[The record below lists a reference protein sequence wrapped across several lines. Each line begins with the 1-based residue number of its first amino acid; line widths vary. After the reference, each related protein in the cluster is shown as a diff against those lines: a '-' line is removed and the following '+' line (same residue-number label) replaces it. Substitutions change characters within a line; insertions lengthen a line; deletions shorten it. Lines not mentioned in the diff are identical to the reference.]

1 MTRSKLY
8 ERAAA
13 LLEEADERMT
23 AAPTVG
29 EPHDRDAYGRYW
41 WSLDNRVARWDACDW
56 LARLIADRAVS
67 ESARIAVAERLAGR
81 ARQADDTSAL
91 AKAAAARLEMTRA
104 VWTEAYGRY
113 FAKWEKEFIIK

>member
-29 EPHDRDAYGRYW
+29 KPHDRDAYGRYW
-41 WSLDNRVARWDACDW
+41 WSLDNRVVRWKACDW
-56 LARLIADRAVS
+56 LACLIADRVVT
-67 ESARIAVAERLAGR
+67 ESARIAVAERLADR
-81 ARQADDTSAL
+81 ARQADDVSAL
-91 AKAAAARLEMTRA
+91 AKAAAARVQMTRA

-113 FAKWEKEFIIK
+113 FAKWEREFIV